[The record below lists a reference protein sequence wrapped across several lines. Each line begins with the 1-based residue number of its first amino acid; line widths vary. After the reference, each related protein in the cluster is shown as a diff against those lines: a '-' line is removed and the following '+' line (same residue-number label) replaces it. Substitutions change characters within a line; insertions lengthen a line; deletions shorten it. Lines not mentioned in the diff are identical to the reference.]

1 MNKPPELFIV
11 SLKTQLPNGKYF
23 HPAAAYWRDL
33 NVILLDAESP
43 AWQHLERDSE
53 LSKKAMAYIV
63 SIITHELMHWLL
75 NRDISDV
82 VSDQFDFL
90 DEKCKITKRTGSA
103 FLSMVPSPTAPDCL

>member
-1 MNKPPELFIV
+1 MGEPPEIFVI
-11 SLKTQLPNGKYF
+11 SLRMELPNGKRF

-43 AWQHLERDSE
+43 AWQHLEHNTE
-53 LSKKAMAYIV
+53 LSKKAMAYIA
-63 SIITHELMHWLL
+63 SIITHELIHWLL

-90 DEKCKITKRTGSA
+90 DEKCKITKRIGKCILENGA
-103 FLSMVPSPTAPDCL
+103 EPDGT